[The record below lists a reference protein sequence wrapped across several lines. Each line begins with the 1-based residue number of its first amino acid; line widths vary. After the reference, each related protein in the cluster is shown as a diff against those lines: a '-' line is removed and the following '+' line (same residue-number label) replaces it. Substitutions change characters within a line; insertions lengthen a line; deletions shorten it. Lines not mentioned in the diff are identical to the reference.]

1 MTETACSD
9 SRGVFMDRAFRKEKG
24 VTGQELFKISAEL
37 FQQKGFRGTSMRDIS
52 SALGIKTSSIY
63 HYINSKDDLLK
74 KICFKTMNMLLEAGQ
89 KIASEKI
96 PPEKKLQ
103 RLVESHV
110 TLICN
115 NLDLFTVTL
124 RELTPTNAESFWE
137 EIIVLRDRYEGLIRD
152 IILEGKEKG
161 IFRDMDEKMAA
172 FALLGM
178 MNWLIRWYSPKGS
191 KSPGEIAD
199 LWVEIFTRGVVCK

>member
-1 MTETACSD
+1 
-9 SRGVFMDRAFRKEKG
+9 MDRACRKEKSI
-24 VTGQELFKISAEL
+24 TGRELFKISAQL
-37 FQQKGFRGTSMRDIS
+37 FQKKGFRGTSMRDIA

-74 KICFKTMNMLLEAGQ
+74 KICFRTMNMLLEAGQ
-89 KIASEKI
+89 KIALEKI

-110 TLICN
+110 RLICD
-115 NLDLFTVTL
+115 NLELFTVTL
-124 RELTPTNAESFWE
+124 RELTPTNAASFWE
-137 EIIVLRDRYEGLIRD
+137 EIIILRDRYEGLIRH
-152 IILEGKEKG
+152 IILEGEEKG
-161 IFRDMDEKMAA
+161 IFRDIDDKMAG

-199 LWVEIFTRGVVCK
+199 LWFEIFTRGLICK